1 MFKNG
6 DIIMITDVK
15 EHIFEL
21 QGEVIGY
28 NHITDE
34 VAYKIIAN
42 GYKGIVVHTTKAKN
56 CTFIKRGRIKQY
68 LNDK

>member
-6 DIIMITDVK
+6 DIIRITDAK
-15 EHIFEL
+15 ENIFDL
-21 QGEVIGY
+21 KGEVVGH

-34 VAYKIIAN
+34 VAYKIVAHN
-42 GYKGIVVHTTKAKN
+42 YKGIALRTTKAKN
-56 CTFIKRGRIKQY
+56 CTLIERGGVRQY